1 MLVHVVKKL
10 HLRCLAPFLPYFIG
24 YKREFFFFQNSPK
37 NPDLSYKTDLDLR
50 DCLGRVRLVL

>member
-10 HLRCLAPFLPYFIG
+10 HLRRLAPFLPYFFG
-24 YKREFFFFQNSPK
+24 CKREFFFFQNSPK
-37 NPDLSYKTDLDLR
+37 NPDLSYKMDLDLR